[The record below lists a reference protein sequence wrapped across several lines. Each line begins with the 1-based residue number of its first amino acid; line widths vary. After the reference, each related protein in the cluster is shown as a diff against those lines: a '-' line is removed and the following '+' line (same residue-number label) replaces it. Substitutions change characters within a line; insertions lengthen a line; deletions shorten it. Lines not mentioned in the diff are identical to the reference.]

1 MSTFVPAIFMI
12 DRIHEIERR
21 KGANKSMDQRMKEL
35 AHRLVNYCICVQPE
49 EKVLIEAI
57 EADTAP
63 LVELLIDEIY
73 AAGAQPFV
81 QYEIASVNRKLL
93 QDCTEEQIK
102 LQFSG
107 HAEILKQMDA
117 TIGIRGMLNAA
128 ELSDIPKNGMDC
140 YSAAKSML
148 RGYRRELKWVLLRY
162 PNRAIAQLANM
173 SLEAYEDF
181 YYSVCN
187 LDYAGL
193 KEKSQPLK
201 ALMERTDKVHIVG
214 PGTDLEFSIKDIP
227 VVPCCGNMNIPDGEV
242 YTAPVKE
249 SVNGVITFN
258 LPSVFQD
265 ICFENIRLVFKD
277 GKIVEADSNHT
288 EELNWILDT
297 DEGSRYT
304 GEFSF
309 GINPNIRTC
318 TNDGSIDEKMWGSIH
333 LTPGNFCDGASNGNV
348 SQIHWDMVLAQ
359 TPEYG
364 GGKIYFDDVLV
375 REDGRFVLTELE
387 GLNI

>member
-1 MSTFVPAIFMI
+1 
-12 DRIHEIERR
+12 
-21 KGANKSMDQRMKEL
+21 MDQRMKEL
-35 AHRLVNYCICVQPE
+35 AGRLVRYCVNVQPG
-49 EKVLIEAI
+49 EKVLIEAN
-57 EADTAP
+57 EADTTP

-73 AAGAQPFV
+73 AAGAYPFV

-93 QDCTEEQIK
+93 RQCTEEQMQ
-102 LQFSG
+102 LQYQG
-107 HAEILKQMDA
+107 YADVLKNMDA
-117 TIGIRGMLNAA
+117 TIGIRGMLNVA
-128 ELSDIPKNGMDC
+128 ELSDVPKEGMKC
-140 YSAAKSML
+140 YSNARAML
-148 RGYRRELKWVLLRY
+148 RKYRMDKKWVLLRY
-162 PNRAIAQLANM
+162 PNHAIAQLANM

-187 LDYAGL
+187 LDYAKLEEKAMPL
-193 KEKSQPLK
+193 KE
-201 ALMERTDKVHIVG
+201 LMEQTDRVRITG
-214 PGTDLEFSIKDIP
+214 PGTEIEFSIKDIP
-227 VVPCCGNMNIPDGEV
+227 VVPCCGKMNIPDGEV
-242 YTAPVKE
+242 FTAPVKD

-277 GKIVEADSNHT
+277 GKIVEATSNHT

-309 GINPNIRTC
+309 GINPNIRKC
-318 TNDGSIDEKMWGSIH
+318 TNDGSVDEKMWGSIH
-333 LTPGNFCDGASNGNV
+333 LTPGNYCDGASNGNE
-348 SQIHWDMVLAQ
+348 SKIHWDMVLAQ

-364 GGKIYFDDVLV
+364 GGKIYFDDVLI
-375 REDGRFVLTELE
+375 REDGRFVLEELQ